1 MALVAPSADAAPDA
15 AAGRPGRASPVTHT
29 WIGTPREPNVSF
41 RGRASCA
48 PGTAGPH
55 ALSCTDVA
63 DVPPG
68 DRMTRQLMLTT
79 LSFAL
84 AATTFGS
91 VAGAQDSLPTVH
103 VIATGGTISNTG
115 GERLT
120 GEELV
125 KSLPG
130 VERIARVTVEQFTNV
145 ASGSITYQNWRDLAV
160 RINELYRTRPELR
173 GVVITHGTDT
183 MEETAYFLDLT
194 VASCKPVIVTGAM
207 RTATSIG
214 PDGPANLY
222 DAIVTAASPAA
233 VGRGAMVLLNDE
245 IFSARDVTKIHTT
258 RPDAFD
264 SPTRGPIGDATRGV
278 DFYHPAPR
286 TVCDRAQFPV
296 TAATSFPRVDIVYTY
311 LGADSV
317 PVQALVDAGAKGI
330 VVAGAGA
337 GATTPAQGAAIR
349 RARDR
354 GVSIVTASR
363 TGSGLVGGG
372 AGASGGAGGRGGR
385 GGGAAPA
392 ATPATPPGASLSSGD
407 LTPQKARIRLMLAL
421 ATSSD
426 PVEVAQLFRER

>member
-1 MALVAPSADAAPDA
+1 M
-15 AAGRPGRASPVTHT
+15 R
-29 WIGTPREPNVSF
+29 
-41 RGRASCA
+41 
-48 PGTAGPH
+48 
-55 ALSCTDVA
+55 
-63 DVPPG
+63 
-68 DRMTRQLMLTT
+68 RQSMLTAF
-79 LSFAL
+79 SFAL
-84 AATTFGS
+84 AAATSAS
-91 VAGAQDSLPTVH
+91 VGGAQDSLPAVH

-130 VERIARVTVEQFTNV
+130 IERSARVSVEQFSNV
-145 ASGSITYQNWRDLAV
+145 ASGSITHANWKDLAL

-207 RTATSIG
+207 RTATAIG

-222 DAIVTAASPAA
+222 DAIMTAASPSA
-233 VGRGAMVLLNDE
+233 VGRGTMVLLNDE
-245 IFSARDVTKIHTT
+245 IFAARDVTKIHTT

-264 SPTRGPIGDATRGV
+264 SPTRGPIGDATGGV
-278 DFYHPAPR
+278 EFYHPAPR
-286 TVCDRAQFPV
+286 TSCDSAAFPI
-296 TAATSFPRVDIVYTY
+296 TAATVFPRVDIVYTY

-349 RARDR
+349 RARER

-363 TGSGLVGGG
+363 TGSGGVGGTG
-372 AGASGGAGGRGGR
+372 AGGGGFGRGGGRGGA
-385 GGGAAPA
+385 AAP
-392 ATPATPPGASLSSGD
+392 ATPATAGAALSSGD

-421 ATSSD
+421 TLSSD
-426 PVEVAQLFRER
+426 PAEIARLFRER